1 MANRLAVLNSLK
13 MKPKKRGFIINF
25 TKNIV
30 MNLEDYKKALK
41 FDANR
46 HILAKHT
53 IFKDKD
59 GDAVYSKFDKQKW
72 PQIKEFTD
80 KWVEVKLT
88 PAPIEAKKVVEQVS
102 QQVTKEVT
110 SEVTKQI
117 EKPKRTYKPRKKKGE

>member
-1 MANRLAVLNSLK
+1 

-59 GDAVYSKFDKQKW
+59 GDAVYCKFDKQKW

-88 PAPIEAKKVVEQVS
+88 PAPVEAKKVAEQVS
-102 QQVTKEVT
+102 EQVTKEVT
-110 SEVTKQI
+110 SEVTKEIQ
-117 EKPKRTYKPRKKKGE
+117 KPKRTYKPRKKKGE

>member
-13 MKPKKRGFIINF
+13 MKQKKRGFIINF

-88 PAPIEAKKVVEQVS
+88 PAPVEAKKVAEQVS
-102 QQVTKEVT
+102 EQVTKEVT

>member
-1 MANRLAVLNSLK
+1 
-13 MKPKKRGFIINF
+13 
-25 TKNIV
+25 

-88 PAPIEAKKVVEQVS
+88 PAPVEAEKVVEQVAE
-102 QQVTKEVT
+102 QVTKEVTTEVT
-110 SEVTKQI
+110 SEVTKEI

>member
-1 MANRLAVLNSLK
+1 MANRLAVSNSLK

-72 PQIKEFTD
+72 QQIKEFTD

-88 PAPIEAKKVVEQVS
+88 PAPVESKKVDEEVS
-102 QQVTKEVT
+102 KEVTKEVI

>member
-88 PAPIEAKKVVEQVS
+88 PAPVEAKKVIEELS

>member
-1 MANRLAVLNSLK
+1 

-30 MNLEDYKKALK
+30 MNLEHYKKALK

-88 PAPIEAKKVVEQVS
+88 PEPVEAKKVIEQL
-102 QQVTKEVT
+102 TKEVT

>member
-88 PAPIEAKKVVEQVS
+88 PAPVEAKKVIEELS

-110 SEVTKQI
+110 SELTKEI